1 MTEAFLE
8 QLFLSKKVSKADFE
22 RVCGIVEEIDLSTG
36 DVLFD
41 EGDPGGKAYVIQE
54 GKLEVVKTSGER
66 DVLLAV
72 RGIGEVIGEM
82 SLLEQAP
89 RMATVRARTDSK
101 LIALNQEQFDQLL
114 GSSPSVARTL
124 LMTVIQR
131 WRGTEAMLRQSEKMA
146 QLGMLTAGVA
156 HDLNNPAAAIRSG
169 VTQLQAWLQRF
180 NAAQETLRALE
191 MTDERSRLV
200 GQLQARA
207 RHGGSP
213 AHSMSA
219 LDRSDSEERLAA
231 WLEKRGVDEPWELA
245 PELVEM
251 GVTDDELERF
261 ADQFSAE
268 QLRVLLPWAGASYS
282 VNRILAEI
290 KEGADRIASIV
301 KALKSYV
308 YLDQASVQSVDI
320 EKGLE
325 DTLLILH
332 NKIKKGISIEREYA
346 PDLPHI
352 HAFGSELNQVW
363 TNILDNAIDALEDE
377 GTITIRTS
385 FNDDGI
391 TVEIEDDGPGIP
403 DEIQK
408 RIFDPFFT
416 TKPPG
421 QGTGLGLDIVYNII
435 VHHHGGDIKVDS
447 QPRRTRFIVWLP
459 MRQGSQEN
467 ARSSVESGERSS
479 D

>member
-22 RVCGIVEEIDLSTG
+22 RVCGIVEEIELFAG

-41 EGDPGGKAYVIQE
+41 EGDPGGKAYIIQE

-72 RGIGEVIGEM
+72 RGPGEVIGEM

-89 RMATVRARTDSK
+89 RMATVRARTDSN
-101 LIALNQEQFDQLL
+101 LIALNQEQFNQLL

-124 LMTVIQR
+124 LVTVIQR

-169 VTQLQAWLQRF
+169 VTQLQTWLRRF
-180 NAAQETLRALE
+180 NSTQEAVRSLDLNDEGLQLVDHLRELADREGTPTLA
-191 MTDERSRLV
+191 
-200 GQLQARA
+200 
-207 RHGGSP
+207 
-213 AHSMSA
+213 MSA
-219 LDRSDSEERLAA
+219 LDRSDREEHLAA
-231 WLEKRGVDEPWELA
+231 WLGERAVEEPWELA

-251 GVTDDELERF
+251 GLTEDVLGQLD
-261 ADQFSAE
+261 AQFSE
-268 QLRVLLPWAGASYS
+268 QQLGALVLWAGASYS

-308 YLDQASVQSVDI
+308 YLDQAPVQSVDI

-325 DTLLILH
+325 DTLLILR
-332 NKIKKGISIEREYA
+332 NKIKKGISIQREYA
-346 PDLPHI
+346 PDLPRI

-363 TNILDNAIDALEDE
+363 TNILDNAIDALAGE
-377 GTITIRTS
+377 GTITLRTS
-385 FNDDGI
+385 FDEEGI

-403 DEIQK
+403 DDIQK

-421 QGTGLGLDIVYNII
+421 QGTGLGLDIAYNII
-435 VHHHGGDIKVDS
+435 VHHHGGEIEVDS
-447 QPRRTRFIVWLP
+447 QPGSTRFVVWLP
-459 MRQGSQEN
+459 MKQETNEDARPSPGSE
-467 ARSSVESGERSS
+467 GRSS

>member
-8 QLFLSKKVSKADFE
+8 QLFLSKKVSKTDFE
-22 RVCGIVEEIDLSTG
+22 RVCGIVEEIELSAG

-41 EGDPGGKAYVIQE
+41 EGDPGGKAYIIQE

-72 RGIGEVIGEM
+72 RGPGEVIGEM

-89 RMATVRARTDSK
+89 RMATVRARTNSN
-101 LIALNQEQFDQLL
+101 LIALNQEQFNQLL

-124 LMTVIQR
+124 LVTVIQR

-169 VTQLQAWLQRF
+169 VTQLHTWLKRF
-180 NAAQETLRALE
+180 NSAQEAVRSLDLNDDKLQLVEQLRELADRESAPTLA
-191 MTDERSRLV
+191 MN
-200 GQLQARA
+200 
-207 RHGGSP
+207 
-213 AHSMSA
+213 A
-219 LDRSDSEERLAA
+219 LDRSDREEHLAA
-231 WLEKRGVDEPWELA
+231 WLDERGFGEPWELA

-251 GVTDDELERF
+251 GLTDDVLGQLD
-261 ADQFSAE
+261 AQFSVQ
-268 QLRVLLPWAGASYS
+268 QLRALVPWAGASYT

-308 YLDQASVQSVDI
+308 YLDQAPVQSVDI

-325 DTLLILH
+325 DTLLILR
-332 NKIKKGISIEREYA
+332 NKIKKGISIQREYA
-346 PDLPHI
+346 PDLPRI
-352 HAFGSELNQVW
+352 HAYGSELNQVW
-363 TNILDNAIDALEDE
+363 TNIMDNAIDALEGE

-385 FNDDGI
+385 FDAEGI
-391 TVEIEDDGPGIP
+391 TVEIEDDGTGIP
-403 DEIQK
+403 NEVQK

-421 QGTGLGLDIVYNII
+421 QGTGLGLDIAYNII
-435 VHHHGGDIKVDS
+435 VHHHGGEIDVNS
-447 QPRRTRFIVWLP
+447 QPGSTRFVVWLP
-459 MRQGSQEN
+459 MKQEANEN
-467 ARSSVESGERSS
+467 ARSSAGSEERSP